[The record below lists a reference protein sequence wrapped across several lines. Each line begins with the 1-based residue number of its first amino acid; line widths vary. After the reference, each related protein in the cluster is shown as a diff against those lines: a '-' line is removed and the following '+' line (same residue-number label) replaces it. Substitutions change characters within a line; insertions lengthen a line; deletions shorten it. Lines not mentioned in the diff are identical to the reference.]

1 MISHKKIHRFHL
13 EGEIYDESVIYR
25 IKERYIAILENSMR
39 SKGYVRRYDIDYD
52 FTISYNGKTFDFI
65 LSVYGVYVG
74 RKQAACLSGID
85 KNKPI
90 KNTIHQNK
98 LNGSFSPAV

>member
-1 MISHKKIHRFHL
+1 MISHKKIHRFHI
-13 EGEIYDESVIYR
+13 EGEIYDESIIGR
-25 IKERYIAILENSMR
+25 MKEKYISILEKSMR

-52 FTISYNGKTFDFI
+52 FTISYNGKTFNFL

-74 RKQAACLSGID
+74 RKQAICLSGID

-90 KNTIHQNK
+90 VNTIHQTK
-98 LNGSFSPAV
+98 LNGSFYPAV